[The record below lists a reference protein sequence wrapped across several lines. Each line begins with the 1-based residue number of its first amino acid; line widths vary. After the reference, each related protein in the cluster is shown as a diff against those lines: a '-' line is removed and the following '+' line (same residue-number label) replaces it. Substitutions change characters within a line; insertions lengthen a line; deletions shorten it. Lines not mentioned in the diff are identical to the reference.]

1 MVSTM
6 SAIWTVRHLA
16 RLGFVEKLVLD
27 IAEISLYNVHMNKQE
42 QLAIDRATADAEW
55 DERKAIITEAESDP
69 NFATYLLGW
78 MHMSDELEAAA
89 KTYLKWKKS

>member
-1 MVSTM
+1 M

-55 DERKAIITEAESDP
+55 DERKAILAEAESDP

-89 KTYLKWKKS
+89 KTYLKWKNS

>member
-1 MVSTM
+1 M

-27 IAEISLYNVHMNKQE
+27 IAEISLYNIHMNKQE

-55 DERKAIITEAESDP
+55 DERKAIIAEAQSDP
-69 NFATYLLGW
+69 NFATYPLGW
-78 MHMSDELEAAA
+78 MHMSAELEAAA
-89 KTYLKWKKS
+89 TT